1 MEECTLNKN
10 GNKRARDDSAF
21 DSVAPKSKRVNSNL
35 VEDNTVSDLSG
46 VDLDSPAVKH
56 IKKDILE
63 ILDEPEILIDREPD
77 IQGLDSVIQSFEE
90 EILHPAPPPPE
101 QTAVDVTSSGSG
113 ESQLELGYLLE
124 ASDDE
129 LGLPPTVS
137 PAKDRESTDVAE
149 FPATGGGVENILEF
163 GECDFV
169 TVGGLFDF
177 PEASDMPE
185 FLWRP
190 ESLPAS

>member
-1 MEECTLNKN
+1 MEEYTLNKKK

-21 DSVAPKSKRVNSNL
+21 DSVAPESRRVNSDR
-35 VEDNTVSDLSG
+35 VEDDTVSDLSG
-46 VDLDSPAVKH
+46 VDLGSPAMKH
-56 IKKDILE
+56 IREDILE
-63 ILDEPEILIDREPD
+63 ILDESEILSDR
-77 IQGLDSVIQSFEE
+77 
-90 EILHPAPPPPE
+90 
-101 QTAVDVTSSGSG
+101 SG

-124 ASDDE
+124 ASDND

-137 PAKDRESTDVAE
+137 PAKDGESTDAAE

-177 PEASDMPE
+177 PEASGMPE